1 MSQLHTT
8 LVLFIVF
15 KSPLC
20 KAVAHA
26 LAPLLISAKSDIV
39 ACTAIFH
46 VHNTLVLFIVFM
58 LVPLT
63 RASCFQLNVAKSSFV
78 RYQSALLVAAQSLVF
93 IVAVVS
99 SHVLA
104 HDRVVIQSFVFIV
117 LAVSSHVLVPL
128 VFDNLVLSALVKN
141 RFVDHS
147 VKSSLSVGIAKLTV
161 QVCQFTLCTGE
172 CVCTA
177 HFNIAGEIVNAVVAV
192 QAVACASVIALYVV
206 LLSVNRCNAHQLSYL
221 VVYWNCLIAVFA
233 KYEFQANA
241 AVVHITGI

>member
-1 MSQLHTT
+1 MLVQLTKVGCTAMSQLPNR
-8 LVLFIVF
+8 LVEFTVFIFV
-15 KSPLC
+15 PLTN
-20 KAVAHA
+20 
-26 LAPLLISAKSDIV
+26 V

-63 RASCFQLNVAKSSFV
+63 RAACFQLNVLKSSFF

-104 HDRVVIQSFVFIV
+104 HDRVVIQSFVLIV
-117 LAVSSHVLVPL
+117 LAVSSQLLVQLVLP
-128 VFDNLVLSALVKN
+128 NLVLSALVKN

-147 VKSSLSVGIAKLTV
+147 VKSSLEVGIDKLTA
-161 QVCQFTLCTGE
+161 QVLPFTLFTGE

-177 HFNIAGEIVNAVVAV
+177 HFNTEADILLADVAV
-192 QAVACASVIALYVV
+192 QVVASLALIAEYVV

-221 VVYWNCLIAVFA
+221 VEY
-233 KYEFQANA
+233 
-241 AVVHITGI
+241 